1 MLKKKKN
8 TNNLS
13 KVDVDFFEDDDYDF
27 DENKAPTKKNK
38 KSEKEDDISVKGIM
52 LKYVMPSLLALFV
65 GLGVGYSIPKANT
78 TDDANKPINVTEVN
92 GQIPLADVVKSIKD
106 DQIKLLNKQ
115 LSSFKKVLVK
125 KTGDNGE
132 TSEEEYN
139 APTEQNQ
146 VAAEPKNVVN
156 PTLVYE
162 EVAKMKV
169 IANMY
174 EANLTLFDNFF
185 DKLMAVKR
193 YANDSELDSAKK
205 ALSEYVNDPS
215 GTMLYNLLK
224 AKSIQKEV
232 EEDGVKASTPIMSLL
247 GGVPNQASVYL
258 VKVPFITSANQK
270 TYIAEYIVSV
280 SKDKISYVKYLGYN
294 TLDISSYLKELKE
307 SLGVFNLKETK
318 PEDKKQEQP
327 KQEETKQEEN
337 KQ

>member
-132 TSEEEYN
+132 TNEEEYN
-139 APTEQNQ
+139 APVEQSQ
-146 VAAEPKNVVN
+146 SQSVEEIKNVVN
-156 PTLVYE
+156 STLLYE

-307 SLGVFNLKETK
+307 SLGVFNLKEIK
-318 PEDKKQEQP
+318 PEDKKEEP
-327 KQEETKQEEN
+327 KQENKQEEN
-337 KQ
+337 K

>member
-13 KVDVDFFEDDDYDF
+13 KIDADFFEDDFDF
-27 DENKAPTKKNK
+27 EEENKAPSKKNK
-38 KSEKEDDISVKGIM
+38 KNEKDDDISVKGIM

-139 APTEQNQ
+139 APVEQSQ
-146 VAAEPKNVVN
+146 SAEEVKNVVN
-156 PTLVYE
+156 STLLYE

-247 GGVPNQASVYL
+247 GGVPNQSSVYL

-318 PEDKKQEQP
+318 PEDKKEEQP
-327 KQEETKQEEN
+327 KQENKQEEN

>member
-146 VAAEPKNVVN
+146 EAADTKNVVN

-307 SLGVFNLKETK
+307 SLGVFSVKETK
-318 PEDKKQEQP
+318 PEDKKEEQP
-327 KQEETKQEEN
+327 KQETKQEEN
-337 KQ
+337 K